1 MATKSTEKK
10 TSLEPSEVF
19 CAVGLLIPTSQMR
32 ALVKDQTGTELLRW
46 ASTDGLAIA
55 KKGIKVVFGGGNVG
69 LMKIISDTALDNGVE
84 VLGISLKSLHALELA
99 NPRLNEIVV
108 TDTLLDRK
116 DEFMSRSDAFIVLP
130 GGVGSLD
137 ELAEIMASNQL
148 GIINKPVG
156 ILNTEGYYDHL
167 LKWFDK
173 AVEEGFISSANL
185 KELLVSDNPEEL
197 VDLVVNHERPS
208 DDNWTKR
215 LGL

>member
-1 MATKSTEKK
+1 MNHISIFCGAHEGKNPKYAEAARSV
-10 TSLEPSEVF
+10 SE
-19 CAVGLLIPTSQMR
+19 C
-32 ALVKDQTGTELLRW
+32 
-46 ASTDGLAIA
+46 IA
-55 KKGIKVVFGGGNVG
+55 KQGINVVFGGGNVG

-99 NPRLNEIVV
+99 NPRLKEIVV
-108 TDTLLDRK
+108 AETLLDRK

-167 LKWFDK
+167 LEWFNN
-173 AVEEGFISSANL
+173 AVKEGFISSSNL
-185 KELLVSDNPEEL
+185 NELLVSYSPEEL
-197 VDLVVNHERPS
+197 VEMVVNHKRPS
-208 DDNWTKR
+208 DDNWTER

>member
-1 MATKSTEKK
+1 MKNIS
-10 TSLEPSEVF
+10 SF
-19 CAVGLLIPTSQMR
+19 CGAHKGRNPEYAKAAESI
-32 ALVKDQTGTELLRW
+32 AK
-46 ASTDGLAIA
+46 AIA
-55 KKGIKVVFGGGNVG
+55 KKGINIVFGGGNVG

-84 VLGISLKSLHALELA
+84 VLGISLKSLHALELV
-99 NPRLNEIVV
+99 NPRVDEIVV
-108 TDTLLDRK
+108 SDTLLDRK

-167 LKWFDK
+167 LNWFNK
-173 AVEEGFISSANL
+173 AVDEGFISSKNL
-185 KELLVSDNPEEL
+185 DELLVADSPDEL
-197 VDLVVNHERPS
+197 IDMITNHQKPS
-208 DDNWTKR
+208 DENWTER

>member
-1 MATKSTEKK
+1 MKNISIFCGAHEGNNPEYANAAKSI
-10 TSLEPSEVF
+10 
-19 CAVGLLIPTSQMR
+19 A
-32 ALVKDQTGTELLRW
+32 EL
-46 ASTDGLAIA
+46 IA
-55 KKGIKVVFGGGNVG
+55 KKGINVVFGGGNVG

-99 NPRLNEIVV
+99 NPRLNEIVISE
-108 TDTLLDRK
+108 TLLDRK

-156 ILNTEGYYDHL
+156 ILNTKGYYDYL
-167 LKWFDK
+167 LKWFNK
-173 AVEEGFISSANL
+173 AVDEGFISSSNL
-185 KELLVSDNPEEL
+185 KELLVSDSPDEL
-197 VDLVVNHERPS
+197 IEMVVNHKRPS
-208 DDNWTKR
+208 DDNWTER

>member
-1 MATKSTEKK
+1 MKNISIFCGAHEGKNPKYAQSAKIV
-10 TSLEPSEVF
+10 SE
-19 CAVGLLIPTSQMR
+19 
-32 ALVKDQTGTELLRW
+32 
-46 ASTDGLAIA
+46 AIA
-55 KKGIKVVFGGGNVG
+55 KKGINVVFGGGNVG

>member
-1 MATKSTEKK
+1 MKSISIFCGAHEGNNPKYAQSAK
-10 TSLEPSEVF
+10 IVSE
-19 CAVGLLIPTSQMR
+19 T
-32 ALVKDQTGTELLRW
+32 
-46 ASTDGLAIA
+46 IA
-55 KKGIKVVFGGGNVG
+55 KKGINVVFGGGNVG

-173 AVEEGFISSANL
+173 AVEEGFISSANH

-197 VDLVVNHERPS
+197 VDLVVNHKRPS

>member
-1 MATKSTEKK
+1 MKNISIFCGAHEGNNPKYAEESKK
-10 TSLEPSEVF
+10 VAES
-19 CAVGLLIPTSQMR
+19 
-32 ALVKDQTGTELLRW
+32 
-46 ASTDGLAIA
+46 IA
-55 KKGIKVVFGGGNVG
+55 KKGINVVFGGGNVG

-99 NPRLNEIVV
+99 NPRLKEIVV
-108 TDTLLDRK
+108 SDTLLDRK
-116 DEFMSRSDAFIVLP
+116 DEFMSRSDAFVVLP

-167 LKWFDK
+167 LSWFNK
-173 AVEEGFISSANL
+173 AVEEGFISPANL
-185 KELLVSDNPEEL
+185 KELLVSDSPEEL
-197 VDLVVNHERPS
+197 VDMVVSHTRPS
-208 DDNWTKR
+208 DDDWTNR

>member
-1 MATKSTEKK
+1 MNNISI
-10 TSLEPSEVF
+10 F
-19 CAVGLLIPTSQMR
+19 CGAHEGKNPEY
-32 ALVKDQTGTELLRW
+32 AKAAKLVAEL
-46 ASTDGLAIA
+46 IA
-55 KKGIKVVFGGGNVG
+55 KKGINVVFGGGNVG

-99 NPRLNEIVV
+99 NPRLNQIVV
-108 TDTLLDRK
+108 SETLLDRK

-156 ILNTEGYYDHL
+156 ILNTEGYYDDL
-167 LKWFDK
+167 LKWFSK
-173 AVEEGFISSANL
+173 AVDEGFISSKNL
-185 KELLVSDNPEEL
+185 KELLVSDSPEKL
-197 VDLVVNHERPS
+197 VEMITSHQRPS
-208 DDNWTKR
+208 DKNWTER

>member
-1 MATKSTEKK
+1 MKNISIFCGAHEGNNPKYGEEAKK
-10 TSLEPSEVF
+10 VAES
-19 CAVGLLIPTSQMR
+19 
-32 ALVKDQTGTELLRW
+32 
-46 ASTDGLAIA
+46 IA
-55 KKGIKVVFGGGNVG
+55 KKGINVVFGGGNVG

-99 NPRLNEIVV
+99 NPRLKEIVV
-108 TDTLLDRK
+108 ADTLLDRK

-167 LKWFDK
+167 LIWFNK
-173 AVEEGFISSANL
+173 AVDEGFISPANL
-185 KELLVSDNPEEL
+185 KELLVSDSPQEL
-197 VDLVVNHERPS
+197 VEMIVNHTRPS
-208 DDNWTKR
+208 DDDWTNR

>member
-1 MATKSTEKK
+1 MKNISIFCGAHEGNNPNYGEEAKK
-10 TSLEPSEVF
+10 VAES
-19 CAVGLLIPTSQMR
+19 
-32 ALVKDQTGTELLRW
+32 
-46 ASTDGLAIA
+46 IA
-55 KKGIKVVFGGGNVG
+55 KKGINVVFGGGNVG

-99 NPRLNEIVV
+99 NPRLKEIVV
-108 TDTLLDRK
+108 ADTLLDRK

-167 LKWFDK
+167 LSWFNK
-173 AVEEGFISSANL
+173 AVDEGFISPANL
-185 KELLVSDNPEEL
+185 KELLVSDSPQEL
-197 VDLVVNHERPS
+197 VEMVVNHTRPS
-208 DDNWTKR
+208 DDDWTNR

>member
-1 MATKSTEKK
+1 MKNISIFCGAHEGKNPEYAKAAKSI
-10 TSLEPSEVF
+10 
-19 CAVGLLIPTSQMR
+19 A
-32 ALVKDQTGTELLRW
+32 EL
-46 ASTDGLAIA
+46 IA
-55 KKGIKVVFGGGNVG
+55 KKGINVVFGGGNVG

-84 VLGISLKSLHALELA
+84 VLGISLESLHELELA

-108 TDTLLDRK
+108 SKTLLDRK

-156 ILNTEGYYDHL
+156 ILNTDGYYDYL
-167 LKWFDK
+167 IKWFNK
-173 AVEEGFISSANL
+173 AVDEGFISSENL
-185 KELLVSDNPEEL
+185 KELLISDYPDEL
-197 VDLVVNHERPS
+197 VEMVVNHQKPS

>member
-1 MATKSTEKK
+1 MKNISI
-10 TSLEPSEVF
+10 F
-19 CAVGLLIPTSQMR
+19 CGAHEGRNPEYAKAAESIAKAV
-32 ALVKDQTGTELLRW
+32 
-46 ASTDGLAIA
+46 A
-55 KKGIKVVFGGGNVG
+55 KKGINIVFGGGNVG

-84 VLGISLKSLHALELA
+84 VLGISLKSLHALELV
-99 NPRLNEIVV
+99 NPRVDEIVV
-108 TDTLLDRK
+108 SDTLLDRK

-167 LKWFDK
+167 LNWFNK
-173 AVEEGFISSANL
+173 AVDEGFISSKNL
-185 KELLVSDNPEEL
+185 DELLVADSPDEL
-197 VDLVVNHERPS
+197 IDMITNHKKPS
-208 DDNWTKR
+208 DENWKER

>member
-1 MATKSTEKK
+1 MKNISI
-10 TSLEPSEVF
+10 F
-19 CAVGLLIPTSQMR
+19 CGAHKGRNPEYAKAAESI
-32 ALVKDQTGTELLRW
+32 AK
-46 ASTDGLAIA
+46 AIA
-55 KKGIKVVFGGGNVG
+55 KKGINIVFGGGNVG

-99 NPRLNEIVV
+99 NPRVDEIVV
-108 TDTLLDRK
+108 ADTLLDRK

-167 LKWFDK
+167 LNWFNK
-173 AVEEGFISSANL
+173 AVDEGFISSKNL
-185 KELLVSDNPEEL
+185 DELLVADSPDEL
-197 VDLVVNHERPS
+197 IDMITNHKKPS
-208 DDNWTKR
+208 DENWKER

>member
-1 MATKSTEKK
+1 MKNISIFCGAHEGKNPEYAKAAKS
-10 TSLEPSEVF
+10 V
-19 CAVGLLIPTSQMR
+19 A
-32 ALVKDQTGTELLRW
+32 EL
-46 ASTDGLAIA
+46 IA
-55 KKGIKVVFGGGNVG
+55 KKGINVVFGGGNVA
-69 LMKIISDTALDNGVE
+69 LMKVISDTALDNGVE

-99 NPRLNEIVV
+99 NPRLNNIVV
-108 TDTLLDRK
+108 SETLLNRK

-167 LKWFDK
+167 LEWFNK
-173 AVEEGFISSANL
+173 AVNEGFISSENL
-185 KELLVSDNPEEL
+185 KELLVSDSPEEL
-197 VDLVVNHERPS
+197 VELITTHKKPS
-208 DDNWTKR
+208 DDSWTER

>member
-1 MATKSTEKK
+1 MKNISIFCGAHEGKNPKYAQSAKII
-10 TSLEPSEVF
+10 SEV
-19 CAVGLLIPTSQMR
+19 
-32 ALVKDQTGTELLRW
+32 
-46 ASTDGLAIA
+46 IA
-55 KKGIKVVFGGGNVG
+55 KKGINVVFGGGNVG

-108 TDTLLDRK
+108 SDTLLDRK

-185 KELLVSDNPEEL
+185 KELLVSDNPEKL
-197 VDLVVNHERPS
+197 VELVVNHKRPS

>member
-1 MATKSTEKK
+1 MNNISI
-10 TSLEPSEVF
+10 F
-19 CAVGLLIPTSQMR
+19 CGAHEGKNPEY
-32 ALVKDQTGTELLRW
+32 AKAAKLVAEL
-46 ASTDGLAIA
+46 IA
-55 KKGIKVVFGGGNVG
+55 KKGINVVFGGGNVG

-99 NPRLNEIVV
+99 NPRLNQIVV
-108 TDTLLDRK
+108 SETLLDRK

-156 ILNTEGYYDHL
+156 ILNNEGYYDDL
-167 LKWFDK
+167 LKWFSK
-173 AVEEGFISSANL
+173 AVDEGFISSENL
-185 KELLVSDNPEEL
+185 KELLVSDSPEKL
-197 VDLVVNHERPS
+197 VEMITSHQRPS
-208 DDNWTKR
+208 DENWTER

>member
-1 MATKSTEKK
+1 MKNISIFCGAHEGKNPKFAQSAKII
-10 TSLEPSEVF
+10 SE
-19 CAVGLLIPTSQMR
+19 
-32 ALVKDQTGTELLRW
+32 
-46 ASTDGLAIA
+46 AIA
-55 KKGIKVVFGGGNVG
+55 KKGINVVFGGGNVG
-69 LMKIISDTALDNGVE
+69 LMKIISDTALDNGVD

-173 AVEEGFISSANL
+173 AVEEGFISSSNL

-197 VDLVVNHERPS
+197 VDLVVNHDRPS

>member
-1 MATKSTEKK
+1 MKNISI
-10 TSLEPSEVF
+10 F
-19 CAVGLLIPTSQMR
+19 CGAHKGRNPEYAKAAESI
-32 ALVKDQTGTELLRW
+32 AK
-46 ASTDGLAIA
+46 AIA
-55 KKGIKVVFGGGNVG
+55 KKGINIVFGGGNVG

-99 NPRLNEIVV
+99 NPRVDEIVV
-108 TDTLLDRK
+108 ADTLLDRK

-167 LKWFDK
+167 LNWFNK
-173 AVEEGFISSANL
+173 AVDEGFISSKNL
-185 KELLVSDNPEEL
+185 DELLVADSPDEL
-197 VDLVVNHERPS
+197 IDMITNHQKPS
-208 DDNWTKR
+208 DENWTER

>member
-1 MATKSTEKK
+1 MKNISIFCGAHEGKNPKYAQSAKII
-10 TSLEPSEVF
+10 SE
-19 CAVGLLIPTSQMR
+19 
-32 ALVKDQTGTELLRW
+32 
-46 ASTDGLAIA
+46 AIA
-55 KKGIKVVFGGGNVG
+55 KKGINVIFGGGNVG

-197 VDLVVNHERPS
+197 VELVVNHKRPS
-208 DDNWTKR
+208 EDNWTKR

>member
-1 MATKSTEKK
+1 MK
-10 TSLEPSEVF
+10 TISIFCGAHEGKNPKYAQSAKIISE
-19 CAVGLLIPTSQMR
+19 
-32 ALVKDQTGTELLRW
+32 
-46 ASTDGLAIA
+46 AIA
-55 KKGIKVVFGGGNVG
+55 KKGISVVFGGGNVG

>member
-1 MATKSTEKK
+1 MKNISIFCGAHEGKNPKFAQSAKII
-10 TSLEPSEVF
+10 SE
-19 CAVGLLIPTSQMR
+19 
-32 ALVKDQTGTELLRW
+32 
-46 ASTDGLAIA
+46 AIA
-55 KKGIKVVFGGGNVG
+55 KKGINVIFGGGNVG

-208 DDNWTKR
+208 DDNRTKR